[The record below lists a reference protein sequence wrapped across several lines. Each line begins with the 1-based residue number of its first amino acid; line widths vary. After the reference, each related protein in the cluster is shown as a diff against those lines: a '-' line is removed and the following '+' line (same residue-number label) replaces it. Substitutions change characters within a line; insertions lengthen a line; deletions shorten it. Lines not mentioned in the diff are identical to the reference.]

1 MPLRACA
8 CACVCMCVCA
18 CVRVRVSFPGRSAG
32 AAIALLLTSR
42 VWCSVGVLFVWG
54 HLVFRT
60 QKLGRDGTGPGGG
73 GAAGGRSRRASL
85 GESITRAKRLERPG
99 FEPGA
104 FCLQSERDTTTPP
117 PAASGTELEGR
128 KQPCSIPWSG
138 QQRFR
143 ISTKLVPDG
152 T

>member
-73 GAAGGRSRRASL
+73 GGRGAVAPGESRRIDHSRQKTGAT
-85 GESITRAKRLERPG
+85 GVRTRGLLLAKR
-99 FEPGA
+99 
-104 FCLQSERDTTTPP
+104 T
-117 PAASGTELEGR
+117 
-128 KQPCSIPWSG
+128 
-138 QQRFR
+138 
-143 ISTKLVPDG
+143 
-152 T
+152 